1 MDDACWI
8 PGNMSCICDSRLRT
22 EDRGSYGGTIE
33 EEEKNLA
40 GLVLTDKEAK
50 LILLLSSAVLA
61 AGVNLM
67 PQPRLAAEK
76 MNENSSEHGPFYTMC
91 NSPNCF
97 TRTPNSTLWVS
108 KLSVPFE

>member
-1 MDDACWI
+1 MDDAHWI
-8 PGNMSCICDSRLRT
+8 PGSMACICDSRLRT

-67 PQPRLAAEK
+67 PQPRRHTTKRSAPIERAPSRN
-76 MNENSSEHGPFYTMC
+76 M
-91 NSPNCF
+91 
-97 TRTPNSTLWVS
+97 
-108 KLSVPFE
+108 